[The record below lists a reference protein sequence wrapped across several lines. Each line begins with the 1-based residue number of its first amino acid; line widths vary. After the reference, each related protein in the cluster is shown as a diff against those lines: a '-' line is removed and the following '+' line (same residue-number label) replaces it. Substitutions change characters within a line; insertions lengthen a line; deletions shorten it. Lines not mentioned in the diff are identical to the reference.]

1 MKRLFAIFLILVL
14 TACNYPRPVTPA
26 PALTP
31 TPSATPTGASGQCA
45 YVEARQPVPGL
56 SAQFLDNLKQAGL
69 PVDAARAEAYGEN
82 CVAADNSVV
91 RFAAMEIDLYVT
103 LSVTN
108 LADEAAL
115 GGLLEKVLGIIA
127 NIPADQLGP
136 NPGYIGV
143 TFKVADQVQNLW
155 FSQTQA
161 GEAQQ
166 QGLKGADLYRAL
178 SNKP

>member
-1 MKRLFAIFLILVL
+1 VKHLFVIFLILVL
-14 TACNYPRPVTPA
+14 TACNYPRPITPT
-26 PALTP
+26 PPVTP
-31 TPSATPTGASGQCA
+31 TPSASPTGASGECA
-45 YVEARQPVPGL
+45 YVEARQPLPGL
-56 SAQFLDNLKQAGL
+56 SGQFFDNLKQAGL

-91 RFAAMEIDLYVT
+91 RFAAMETDLYIT
-103 LSVTN
+103 MSVTK

-115 GGLLEKVLGIIA
+115 GGVLEKILVIIA

-161 GEAQQ
+161 GEVQH

-178 SNKP
+178 TNKP

>member
-14 TACNYPRPVTPA
+14 TACNYPRPI
-26 PALTP
+26 TP
-31 TPSATPTGASGQCA
+31 TPDATPTPAETAAGSSADCA
-45 YVEARQPVPGL
+45 YVEARQPIPGL
-56 SAQFLDNLKQAGL
+56 SGQFLDNLKQAGL

-91 RFAAMEIDLYVT
+91 RFAAMETDLYIT
-103 LSVTN
+103 MSVTN
-108 LADEAAL
+108 LADQAAL
-115 GGLLEKVLGIIA
+115 GGLLEKALAIIA

-143 TFKVADQVQNLW
+143 TFKAADQVQNLW

-161 GEAQQ
+161 SDAQHR
-166 QGLKGADLYRAL
+166 GLKGADLYRAL
-178 SNKP
+178 TNKP